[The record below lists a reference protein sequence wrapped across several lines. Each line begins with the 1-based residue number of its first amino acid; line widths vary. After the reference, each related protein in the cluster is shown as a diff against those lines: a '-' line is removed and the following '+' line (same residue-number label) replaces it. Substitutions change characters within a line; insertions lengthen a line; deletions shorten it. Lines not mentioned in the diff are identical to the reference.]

1 MTLLNR
7 FFAAVVLL
15 LLFVSLSFAL
25 VRDEPVSGQN
35 TEVTGNIKA
44 RVNNGNV
51 IFKRGSSAV
60 AAKEFLK
67 QKADKAEA
75 EGASFFCDA
84 ALFQAAR
91 MMLATAEEEPEGFG
105 FICYRNKSDRAYLA
119 AAGGSG
125 SGCVFVEA
133 EFSGR
138 FDAPEKGADDG
149 LRRMEN
155 TKRVLSVEVAGGFTN
170 IYTDESACIDE
181 AFAFYSDSLKK
192 EKWKYEIR
200 RAGRGGFVCYA
211 AKGSKE
217 RTITVFEAD
226 KGISIL
232 VAG

>member
-1 MTLLNR
+1 MIRLSKCTL
-7 FFAAVVLL
+7 AVIVFLL
-15 LLFVSLSFAL
+15 SASVSFAL
-25 VRDEPVSGQN
+25 VHDEPVSGRKA
-35 TEVTGNIKA
+35 EVTGNVRAK
-44 RVNNGNV
+44 VNSGNV
-51 IFKRGSSAV
+51 LFKRGSSSMSAN
-60 AAKEFLK
+60 EFLK

-91 MMLATAEEEPEGFG
+91 MMLSTAEEEPEGFG
-105 FICYRNKSDRAYLA
+105 FICFRNKSGRAYLA

-138 FDAPEKGADDG
+138 FDSPEKGADDG

-155 TKRVLSVEVAGGFTN
+155 MKRILSVEVAGGFTN
-170 IYTDESACIDE
+170 IYTDESTCVEE
-181 AFAFYSDSLKK
+181 ALAFYSDTLKK
-192 EKWKYEIR
+192 GKWKYEIR
-200 RAGRGGFVCYA
+200 SAGREGFVCYA
-211 AKGSKE
+211 VKGSKE